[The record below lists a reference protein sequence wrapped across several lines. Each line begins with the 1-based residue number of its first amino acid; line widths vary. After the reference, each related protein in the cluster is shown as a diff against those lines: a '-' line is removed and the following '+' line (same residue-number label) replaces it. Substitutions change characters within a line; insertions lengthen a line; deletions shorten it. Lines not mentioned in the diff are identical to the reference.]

1 MGRVKRE
8 IKKIENVTSRQ
19 ITFSKRRRGLVKK
32 AHELSVLCDVDVALI
47 IFSPTGRVS
56 QFSNK
61 SIEDVMARYV
71 NLPQHEGGRLKDEFL
86 SKVTGKR
93 EDGADQNHQSRVSM
107 NSQFEDLQ
115 QELVECKSQLEA
127 TDKRLSMLEGG
138 ASKHRATSQKT
149 EHDKRIFKQIPK
161 PPKLRKVNMYPE
173 NTDLD
178 GLVAKDGCNYL
189 EPFPQKDPGVQQEDA
204 LNFLDCS
211 STLLLPRGQ
220 PGDHC
225 EGLDDLMSP
234 SLTLSCGR
242 NMQMEEHMESH
253 RGTGEDMIINN
264 HNLQAQ
270 ASASTGYEQA
280 VDVNQLSPW
289 SNQFYETGDDILL
302 GGATQDPFL
311 PQLTP

>member
-47 IFSPTGRVS
+47 IFSPTGR
-56 QFSNK
+56 
-61 SIEDVMARYV
+61 
-71 NLPQHEGGRLKDEFL
+71 FL

-211 STLLLPRGQ
+211 STLLLPR
-220 PGDHC
+220 
-225 EGLDDLMSP
+225 
-234 SLTLSCGR
+234 
-242 NMQMEEHMESH
+242 
-253 RGTGEDMIINN
+253 
-264 HNLQAQ
+264 
-270 ASASTGYEQA
+270 
-280 VDVNQLSPW
+280 
-289 SNQFYETGDDILL
+289 
-302 GGATQDPFL
+302 
-311 PQLTP
+311 